1 MFKVAAIQMNSSN
14 KKGENIKNAR
24 ELLSKAVNS
33 GATLIVLPENFSFM
47 GDSETDKLS
56 VAEALNKGAS
66 IDFLKCSAR
75 NHKVWVAGGTIPL
88 KTKDPQR
95 VTNTL
100 LLYNDQGE
108 KVGRYDKIHLFD
120 VNINEKESYFE
131 SNVIKEGNTPVTVK
145 TPLGCLGLTICYDL
159 RFPELYRELI
169 HMGAE
174 IFLVPSAFT
183 YITGI
188 AHWEVL
194 LRARAIENQAYV
206 IAAAQVGDHPGGRR
220 TFGHSMIIDP
230 WGKVLS
236 EVDQDDGI
244 AIADIDLTKVFEIR
258 KKMPCLTQ
266 RRMETTTNLK

>member
-14 KKGENIKNAR
+14 QKGENIKNAR

-56 VAEALNKGAS
+56 VAETLNKGAS

-88 KTKDPQR
+88 KTKDPKK

-100 LLYNDQGE
+100 LLYSDQGE
-108 KVGRYDKIHLFD
+108 EVGRYDKIHLFD
-120 VNINEKESYFE
+120 VDISDTESYSE
-131 SNVIKEGNTPVTVK
+131 SNVIKEGNKPVTVK

-159 RFPELYRELI
+159 RFPELYRKLT

-183 YITGI
+183 YTTGN

-230 WGKVLS
+230 WGQVLS
-236 EVDQDDGI
+236 EVVEDDGI
-244 AIADIDLTKVFEIR
+244 AIADIDLTKVYEIR

-266 RRMETTTNLK
+266 RRMKITTI

>member
-1 MFKVAAIQMNSSN
+1 MFKVATIQMNSSN
-14 KKGENIKNAR
+14 QKGENIKNAR
-24 ELLSKAVNS
+24 ELVTKAANS
-33 GATLIVLPENFSFM
+33 GAKLIVLPENFSFM
-47 GDSETDKLS
+47 GDSATDKLS
-56 VAEALNKGAS
+56 VAEALNKGES
-66 IDFLKCSAR
+66 IDFLKSSAR
-75 NHKVWVAGGTIPL
+75 HHKVWLAGGTIPL
-88 KTKDPQR
+88 KTNDPKK

-108 KVGRYDKIHLFD
+108 EAGRYDKIHLFD
-120 VNINEKESYFE
+120 MNINAKESYFE
-131 SNVIKEGNTPVTVK
+131 SNVIKEGTTPVTVK

-169 HMGAE
+169 HMGTE

-183 YITGI
+183 YTTGN

-206 IAAAQVGDHPGGRR
+206 VAAAQVGNHPGGRR

-244 AIADIDLTKVFEIR
+244 ATAEIDLTKVYEIR